1 MNWYVVNITNGFE
14 QKIKNTIE
22 TQDSLRVIPKRVL
35 VPIVKRK
42 RYLRD
47 KLYFFSEKIFP
58 GYVFVACRQEDEEN
72 LFSVVASIPGVIN
85 MSSTR
90 GARRFFSRIDE
101 VEMHH
106 VLELISEHKER
117 IEENSS
123 LISTNSK
130 VRVIEG
136 PFASFHGIVTDINR
150 HSGKEA
156 KVKIST
162 SIFDGGLT
170 TIVIPISFVE
180 PI

>member
-1 MNWYVVNITNGFE
+1 VNITNGYE

-22 TQDSLRVIPKRVL
+22 TQEELRQIPKRVL
-35 VPIVKRK
+35 VPIIKRK
-42 RYLRD
+42 RHLRD

-58 GYVFVACRQEDEEN
+58 GYVFVACRQEDEDA
-72 LFSVVASIPGVIN
+72 LFASIASVPGVIN

-90 GARRFFSRIDE
+90 GARRFFAKIDE
-101 VEMHH
+101 EEMHH
-106 VLELISEHKER
+106 VLELISDNKER
-117 IEENSS
+117 AEEMSG
-123 LISTNSK
+123 LISHNSK

-136 PFASFHGIVTDINR
+136 PFASFHGIVTDINKA
-150 HSGKEA
+150 SGREA
-156 KVKIST
+156 KVKITT